1 MTKKRV
7 KILLVALIFSL
18 MVFLA
23 LRPRSRSAG
32 VEVGEY
38 APNFSLP
45 VFSLLPTG
53 AGETV
58 TLRNYRRHVV
68 VLNFWATWCPPCVEE
83 TPSLEKFS
91 EQMRD
96 PGVQVIGVSVDEDP
110 GAIQKFV
117 ADFHV
122 TFPVA
127 RDPHQSLAARY
138 GTFKFP
144 ESYILDRQGRLAEK
158 IIGAID
164 WQDPRMMSFVRE
176 LARPG
181 ERPGP

>member
-1 MTKKRV
+1 MTKKPV
-7 KILLVALIFSL
+7 KTLLVALIFGL

-23 LRPRSRSAG
+23 LRPSPRRVG
-32 VEVGEY
+32 VAVGEY

-45 VFSLLPTG
+45 VLSILPTQ
-53 AGETV
+53 AGETA

-68 VLNFWATWCPPCVEE
+68 VLNFWATWCRPCVEE
-83 TPSLEKFS
+83 TSSLEKFS

-96 PGVQVIGVSVDEDP
+96 LGVQVIGASVDEDP

-122 TFPVA
+122 TYPIV
-127 RDPHQSLAARY
+127 RDPHWSLAARY
-138 GTFKFP
+138 GTFRFP
-144 ESYILDRQGRLAEK
+144 ETYIIDRDGRLAEK
-158 IIGAID
+158 IIGATD
-164 WQDPRMMSFVRE
+164 WQDPRLISFVHE

-181 ERPGP
+181 QEKR